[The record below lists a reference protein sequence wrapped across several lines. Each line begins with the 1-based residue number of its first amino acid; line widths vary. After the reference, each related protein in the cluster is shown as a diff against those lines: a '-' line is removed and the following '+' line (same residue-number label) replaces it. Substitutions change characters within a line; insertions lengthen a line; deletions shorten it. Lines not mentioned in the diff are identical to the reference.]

1 MFGFDSLR
9 SHRSNGRKST
19 AVLAVALAATT
30 ALGLAACS
38 ASTTT
43 STAKSATD
51 AKAAAML
58 PHAVESSGVLTVGTY
73 APEPPMRYLGSDG
86 KMTGF
91 DADLISAVAKNL
103 GLSTK
108 FVNMDWDGLLPAL
121 KAKRFD
127 VIAAAM
133 GDLAPRRANG
143 NFVDYLYAGASAVVL
158 DKNKGEYTSQ
168 SDLCGKNVGFETGVA
183 AATELPIISTKCTSD
198 GKAAITLLPFANDGA
213 GLTALDSGRAD
224 AYVMDSTAG
233 SYQAQLS
240 RGKANPLA
248 VVLNGIITPSNL
260 GFVVGK
266 QNTGLEKA
274 VQSSLNDL
282 IKSGAYKKL
291 LSKYGFD
298 AYAVTSATINV
309 TYRTS

>member
-1 MFGFDSLR
+1 MLGFESIRSLR
-9 SHRSNGRKST
+9 GKGLKSR
-19 AVLAVALAATT
+19 AVLAVALAAT
-30 ALGLAACS
+30 AVLGLAACS
-38 ASTTT
+38 ATTT
-43 STAKSATD
+43 TPTSKSATD
-51 AKAAAML
+51 AKAAALL
-58 PHAVESSGVLTVGTY
+58 PSALKSSGVLTVGTY

-91 DADLISAVAKNL
+91 DADLISAIGKNL

-121 KAKRFD
+121 KANRFD

-168 SDLCGKNVGFETGVA
+168 SNLCGKNVGFETGVA
-183 AATELPIISTKCTSD
+183 AATELPIISAKCKSD
-198 GKAAITLLPFANDGA
+198 GNSAITLLPFANDGA

-240 RGKANPLA
+240 KGKANPLA

-266 QNTGLEKA
+266 KDTGLLKA
-274 VQSSLNDL
+274 VQASLNDL
-282 IKSGAYKKL
+282 IKNGEYTKI

-298 AYAVTSATINV
+298 AYAVPSATINV
-309 TYRTS
+309 SYRSK